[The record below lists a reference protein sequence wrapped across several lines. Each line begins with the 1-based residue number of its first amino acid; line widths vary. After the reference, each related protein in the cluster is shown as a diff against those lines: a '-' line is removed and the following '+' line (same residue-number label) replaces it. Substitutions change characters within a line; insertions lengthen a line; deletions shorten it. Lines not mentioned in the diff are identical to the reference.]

1 MMKLEIYIKIII
13 SIGLIVAFYFLFG
26 TEIVNK
32 LEAKDIETTRNEE
45 ETSIIPSPGLP
56 KQWLIDN
63 TYINEHW
70 MNL

>member
-1 MMKLEIYIKIII
+1 MMLEIYLKIII

-45 ETSIIPSPGLP
+45 ETSFIPSPGLH
-56 KQWLIDN
+56 KQ
-63 TYINEHW
+63 
-70 MNL
+70 